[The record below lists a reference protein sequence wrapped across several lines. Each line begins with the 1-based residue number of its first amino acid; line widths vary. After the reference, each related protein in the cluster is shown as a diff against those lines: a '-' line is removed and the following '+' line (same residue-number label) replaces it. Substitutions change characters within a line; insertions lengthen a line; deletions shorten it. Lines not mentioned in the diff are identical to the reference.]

1 MVRRGLHHGEVN
13 VAVTTYVLTFFH
25 VVSSASRLYRSSSE
39 MVPSILPLSL
49 RTVDII
55 FLSAASFFS
64 TLWTQARSS
73 VAEKGNKA
81 RRGDTPVDHVH
92 DLGVDLALHALLLVL
107 EFGAPVARCAQIEV
121 REVKDGAGDAER
133 PVRHATGEVRVSGR
147 LDEEIG
153 RKKLTVSPP

>member
-1 MVRRGLHHGEVN
+1 MTTTQFRQRLLPDTSQSDLDLETLSDVHAFWRLQFGKVSRQQLGKDGSKVAVRRKRERWSGRGLHHGEMN
-13 VAVTTYVLTFFH
+13 VEATTYVLTFLH

-73 VAEKGNKA
+73 VAE
-81 RRGDTPVDHVH
+81 
-92 DLGVDLALHALLLVL
+92 
-107 EFGAPVARCAQIEV
+107 
-121 REVKDGAGDAER
+121 
-133 PVRHATGEVRVSGR
+133 
-147 LDEEIG
+147 
-153 RKKLTVSPP
+153 